1 MHIHARIDPM
11 TLLELFLQA
20 SAAGSAPLGAS
31 FAAFFT
37 VRYMLMA
44 QGAVHTY

>member
-11 TLLELFLQA
+11 TLLELFFQV
-20 SAAGSAPLGAS
+20 SAAGSVLLDVS
-31 FAAFFT
+31 FAAIFT

-44 QGAVHTY
+44 QGALHTY